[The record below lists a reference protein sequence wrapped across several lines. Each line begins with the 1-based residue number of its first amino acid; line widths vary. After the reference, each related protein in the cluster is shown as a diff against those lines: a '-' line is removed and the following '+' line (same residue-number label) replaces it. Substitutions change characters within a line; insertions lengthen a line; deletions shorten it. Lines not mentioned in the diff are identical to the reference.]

1 MKIFADY
8 LNKYNSL
15 VDKQERLEKSLLMVD
30 DKQINNIVKKE
41 IDIVKQEIA
50 NLKNMQLYTQSDFD
64 NFKQW
69 NI

>member
-1 MKIFADY
+1 MKKFEYY

-15 VDKQERLEKSLLMVD
+15 VEKQERLEKSLLMVD
-30 DKQINNIVKKE
+30 DEQINNIVKKE
-41 IDIVKQEIA
+41 IATVKKEISK
-50 NLKNMQLYTQSDFD
+50 LKNTQLYTQSDFD

>member
-30 DKQINNIVKKE
+30 DEQINNIVKKE
-41 IDIVKQEIA
+41 IDIVKNEIA

>member
-30 DKQINNIVKKE
+30 DEQINNIVKKE